1 MDRSDRAALG
11 YLALIAALACVA
23 AGALFKL
30 GWSLF

>member
-1 MDRSDRAALG
+1 MDRYDRAAFG
-11 YLALIAALACVA
+11 YLAIIVALACVA